1 MTRTALLNC
10 PINFNFNLI
19 LIYSIFTALVET
31 KVSHIKRIH
40 IYIYKENLAKLHK
53 RTINYILEK
62 KNYCSG
68 EGLEGN
74 IRTIRASPPKN
85 YTRKKKKKIIP

>member
-1 MTRTALLNC
+1 MTRTTLLNC

-31 KVSHIKRIH
+31 KVSHIKHIH

-53 RTINYILEK
+53 RTINYIL
-62 KNYCSG
+62 
-68 EGLEGN
+68 
-74 IRTIRASPPKN
+74 
-85 YTRKKKKKIIP
+85 KKKKLLQWGRTRREHTDHSS